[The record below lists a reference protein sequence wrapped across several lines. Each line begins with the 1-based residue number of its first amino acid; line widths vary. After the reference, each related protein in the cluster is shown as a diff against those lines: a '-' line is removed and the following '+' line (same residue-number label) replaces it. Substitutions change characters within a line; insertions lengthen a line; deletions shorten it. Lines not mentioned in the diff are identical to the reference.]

1 MSKQNPQLYWHR
13 RVLKFNPVDPLFGSW
28 FVMKFINCLPL
39 KSRQK
44 RVTLAYSVLSRLK
57 RKYRVD
63 PNFILVFLIQAYRPP
78 LWIVSYSYGVKEH
91 KSPRPLPLMKQYKY
105 GLRWIL
111 KSAFQ
116 RSENSLEDR
125 LYAELVDL
133 VERRSKVLK
142 WRQALLKDI
151 FYNRFNVLNRRRR

>member
-44 RVTLAYSVLSRLK
+44 RVTLAYLVLSRLK

-63 PNFILVFLIQAYRPP
+63 PSFILVFLIQAYRPP
-78 LWIVSYSYGVKEH
+78 LWIVSYSYGVKEY